1 MSTAR
6 PIARSRYVA
15 RRSLTMVE
23 SVVAMV
29 VVAVMLVAA
38 LNTVGAARTG
48 ERKMSDRAR
57 GMLLAQAL
65 MTEILQ
71 QDYEEPDDNPG
82 FGRESSESSAD
93 RAGYDDVDD
102 YDGWTSMPPEY
113 KDGTEIPNLTEWERT
128 VSVVWADLNDLTQQC
143 VSATGVKRI
152 TVTVLR
158 NGVPTAELVAIR
170 TGALQ
175 LFETKPWAIAE

>member
-1 MSTAR
+1 
-6 PIARSRYVA
+6 
-15 RRSLTMVE
+15 MVE

-29 VVAVMLVAA
+29 VVTVMLVAT

-48 ERKMSDRAR
+48 ERRMGDRSR
-57 GMLLAQAL
+57 GVLLAQQL
-65 MTEILQ
+65 MSEILRQ
-71 QDYEEPDDNPG
+71 SYEEPEDVPG
-82 FGRESSESSAD
+82 FGREASED
-93 RAGYDDVDD
+93 FGGGRARYDDVDD
-102 YDGWTSMPPEY
+102 YDGWTAMPPEY
-113 KDGTEIPNLTEWERT
+113 KDGTEIPNLTAWERT
-128 VSVVWADLNDLTQQC
+128 VSVVWADLNDLTQQS

-175 LFETKPWAIAE
+175 LFETEPKVIAE